1 MRFRIPRRLLVS
13 GGLALAIATAV
24 AVVGFHA
31 HTHAH
36 GDLRVIDAE
45 GNVRALGTW
54 RLGAS
59 AGGELTAVPSGE
71 LRFELTNADG
81 VAHDFALLRVPDGM
95 DGAEALPALRRELER
110 AGEAVGA
117 VEAVAPGEAGGR
129 TFHLPPGRYVLYC
142 DIAGHY
148 EGGMAY
154 TLEVE

>member
-1 MRFRIPRRLLVS
+1 MRLRIPRRLIVS
-13 GGLALAIATAV
+13 GGLALAVVAAV

-45 GNVRALGTW
+45 GNVRALGEW

-71 LRFELTNADG
+71 LRFELSNADG
-81 VAHDFALLRVPDGM
+81 VAHDFALLRVP

-142 DIAGHY
+142 DIVGHY

-154 TLEVE
+154 TLVVE

>member
-1 MRFRIPRRLLVS
+1 MRLRIPRRLVVS
-13 GGLALAIATAV
+13 GGLALAIAAAA

-45 GNVRALGTW
+45 GNVRALGAW

-71 LRFELTNADG
+71 LRFELANADG
-81 VAHDFALLRVPDGM
+81 VAHDFALLRVPE
-95 DGAEALPALRRELER
+95 GAEALPALRRELER

-142 DIAGHY
+142 DIVGHY

-154 TLEVE
+154 TLVVE

>member
-1 MRFRIPRRLLVS
+1 MRLRIPRRLIVS
-13 GGLALAIATAV
+13 GGLALAVVAAV

-45 GNVRALGTW
+45 GNVRALGEW

-59 AGGELTAVPSGE
+59 AGGELPAVPSGE
-71 LRFELTNADG
+71 LRFELSNADG
-81 VAHDFALLRVPDGM
+81 VAHDFALLRVP

-142 DIAGHY
+142 DIVGHY

-154 TLEVE
+154 TLVVE

>member
-13 GGLALAIATAV
+13 GGLALAVVVAV

-45 GNVRALGTW
+45 GNVRALGEW

-59 AGGELTAVPSGE
+59 AGGELAAVPSGE
-71 LRFELTNADG
+71 LRFELSNADG
-81 VAHDFALLRVPDGM
+81 VAHDFALLRVP

-142 DIAGHY
+142 DIVGHY

-154 TLEVE
+154 TLVVE